1 MGDQGEVH
9 LDVYI
14 GTDGTVQEVQLRK
27 SSGSPLLDRA
37 AIDTVRQ
44 WRFEPAMAD
53 GVPVAEWYRNWRWVF
68 RLEDGPR

>member
-1 MGDQGEVH
+1 MGDQGEVR

-14 GTDGTVQEVQLRK
+14 RTDGTVQEVQLRK